1 MTTPSRVEE
10 IISEMDQDP
19 ALAESLRQRILGQD
33 LARLPEAVS
42 NNQQQIITLMQAQ
55 LELAAATRL
64 ALENLANALIDQGR
78 RLQEIE
84 GSIVEQST
92 FNEEQRIFNEEQRIF
107 NEEQRTF
114 NQEQKTFNEEQ
125 RIFSEEQT
133 RRTSN
138 IETRLTRM
146 EGDSGTLKGYFAR
159 NETVMDA
166 AGIAEDMGLKY
177 VRTLDGDELRD
188 MAADEPDRDIRQSFR
203 RADLVIEATDGE
215 DPGYIAMEI
224 SYTASVRDCTRAIR
238 NAEILSRLTGRN
250 AQPAIASVRND
261 REAQAHIDSGTV
273 IWHSLEDRA
282 PNPE

>member
-1 MTTPSRVEE
+1 
-10 IISEMDQDP
+10 
-19 ALAESLRQRILGQD
+19 
-33 LARLPEAVS
+33 
-42 NNQQQIITLMQAQ
+42 
-55 LELAAATRL
+55 
-64 ALENLANALIDQGR
+64 
-78 RLQEIE
+78 
-84 GSIVEQST
+84 
-92 FNEEQRIFNEEQRIF
+92 
-107 NEEQRTF
+107 
-114 NQEQKTFNEEQ
+114 
-125 RIFSEEQT
+125 
-133 RRTSN
+133 
-138 IETRLTRM
+138 M

-203 RADLVIEATDGE
+203 RADLVIEAMDGE

>member
-1 MTTPSRVEE
+1 
-10 IISEMDQDP
+10 
-19 ALAESLRQRILGQD
+19 
-33 LARLPEAVS
+33 
-42 NNQQQIITLMQAQ
+42 
-55 LELAAATRL
+55 
-64 ALENLANALIDQGR
+64 
-78 RLQEIE
+78 
-84 GSIVEQST
+84 
-92 FNEEQRIFNEEQRIF
+92 
-107 NEEQRTF
+107 
-114 NQEQKTFNEEQ
+114 
-125 RIFSEEQT
+125 
-133 RRTSN
+133 
-138 IETRLTRM
+138 M